1 MSQSEKEGT
10 ALGQK
15 ETITGCV
22 QAGVDEAGH
31 PMEALVAEL
40 TEDLHC
46 PLQLWV
52 SMRLTF

>member
-1 MSQSEKEGT
+1 MSKYETEGT
-10 ALGQK
+10 ALGKK

-22 QAGVDEAGH
+22 QAGVAEAGH